1 MRFALETAATK
12 KDVKVV
18 FKAKELKV
26 TVAGKELFNSKL
38 NGPTYPDDS
47 TYACAANIHGEY
59 TPQSAQMNQ
68 PCPSPD
74 RVCFFL
80 SAAGGAWSRR
90 ARNCRFCSLFRK
102 MSSGTAWW
110 LNRS

>member
-1 MRFALETAATK
+1 MRFTLETAATK

-47 TYACAANIHGEY
+47 TYASAANIHVDY
-59 TPQSAQMNQ
+59 TPRVAQMNE

-74 RVCFFL
+74 RVCFFYL
-80 SAAGGAWSRR
+80 RQVVPGREGH
-90 ARNCRFCSLFRK
+90 
-102 MSSGTAWW
+102 GTAGSA
-110 LNRS
+110 RSFGRCQVARLGG